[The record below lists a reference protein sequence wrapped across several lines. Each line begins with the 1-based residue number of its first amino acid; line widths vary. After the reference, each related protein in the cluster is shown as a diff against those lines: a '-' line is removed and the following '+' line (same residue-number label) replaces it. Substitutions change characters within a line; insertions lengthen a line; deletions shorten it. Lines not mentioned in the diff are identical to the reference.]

1 MFKQIVLSSILV
13 TSLFSTEAKGEQ
25 CDISGVWNHSAK
37 PAKLIIDLSK
47 AEISVLSHELNPE
60 AIGLVVL
67 KSLALGSTLSSWN
80 AKMYSAAEGSF
91 VDVQITSTNCHQLS
105 VSFSDKE
112 VLRLLR

>member
-1 MFKQIVLSSILV
+1 MFKLIVLSSILV
-13 TSLFSTEAKGEQ
+13 TSLFSTEANGDQ

-37 PAKLIIDLSK
+37 PAKLNIDLSK
-47 AEISVLSHELNPE
+47 AEISVLSHELNPK
-60 AIGLVVL
+60 AIGLVVV

-91 VDVQITSTNCHQLS
+91 VDVQITSTHCKQLR
-105 VSFSDKE
+105 VSFRGEE